1 MWSEIEYDGDYFG
14 DVPDGG
20 YRRLVDA
27 MATGVDLRLGV
38 EVAEV
43 ALSANGVQVQGADG
57 TTEEGSHVVVAV
69 PLGVLKRGAPRFSPL
84 LPLDRLAA
92 IERLGFGRYEKVAL
106 RFGVFVAVAP
116 RTGWPSRH

>member
-1 MWSEIEYDGDYFG
+1 MWNEIEYEGDYFG

-43 ALSANGVQVQGADG
+43 ALLRRMACSVRCADG
-57 TTEEGSHVVVAV
+57 TSEEGSHVVVAV

-84 LPLDRLAA
+84 LPPDRLAA
-92 IERLGFGRYEKVAL
+92 IERLGFGRFEKVAL
-106 RFGVFVAVAP
+106 AVRRAVLACRGP
-116 RTGWPSRH
+116 AAT